1 MKSGASNVLETPIYT
16 MAEAAHY
23 AHVPYQTLRYW
34 TKGRSSVRPLIHLA
48 SMQPPRLSFF
58 NLMECHMLSGMRR
71 DYKLSIGKVRSA
83 LLNLKKLHPS
93 HHPLLDSQLET
104 NTVNLFWRDDDAEL
118 VNLNKPE
125 QRIFTEIFE
134 VNMQRIEKNAQ
145 GMLVFFPF
153 VEKRSR
159 LEPKIIMI
167 NPAVS
172 FGRPVIAGTGIPT
185 SIIASRFHARES
197 ISDLA
202 KEYERTEE
210 EVEEAIR
217 WESRAFAA

>member
-1 MKSGASNVLETPIYT
+1 

-23 AHVPYQTLRYW
+23 ARVPYQTLRYW
-34 TKGRSSVRPLIHLA
+34 TKGRDAVQPLIRLA
-48 SMQPPRLSFF
+48 SMEPPRLSFM

-71 DYKLSIGKVRSA
+71 EYKLSIGKVRSA
-83 LLNLKKLHPS
+83 LLNLIRLHPS
-93 HHPLLDSQLET
+93 HHPLLDWQLET
-104 NTVNLFWRDDDAEL
+104 NRVNLFFRDDDAEL

-134 VNMQRIEKNAQ
+134 INMERIEKNAK
-145 GMLVFFPF
+145 GMFVFFPF

-185 SIIASRFHARES
+185 SVIASRFHARES

-202 KEYERTEE
+202 KEYERTEQ

-217 WESRAFAA
+217 WESRAIAA

>member
-1 MKSGASNVLETPIYT
+1 MV
-16 MAEAAHY
+16 EAAHY
-23 AHVPYQTLRYW
+23 ARVPYQTLRYW
-34 TKGRSSVRPLIHLA
+34 TKGRDSIKPLISLV
-48 SMQPPRLSFF
+48 STDPPRFSFM

-71 DYKLSIGKVRSA
+71 DYNLRIVKVRNA
-83 LLNLKKLHPS
+83 LRNLAKLYPS
-93 HHPLLDSQLET
+93 SHPLIDRQLET
-104 NTVNLFWRDDDAEL
+104 NRVDVFFRDHGKDL
-118 VNLNKPE
+118 VNLNNPD
-125 QRIFTEIFE
+125 QNVFREILE
-134 VNMQRIEKNAQ
+134 TYIERIERNPN

-172 FGRPVIAGTGIPT
+172 FGRPIIAGTGIPT
-185 SIIASRFHARES
+185 SVIASRFHARES

-202 KEYERTEE
+202 KEYERTEQ

-217 WESRAFAA
+217 WESRAIAA